1 MRSMKLELFGNQPVK
16 VRTAC
21 RDILTDAPVVLA
33 DGVPYSIQNEEQNVV
48 KYVQF
53 LSTDTAPEVNSIGH
67 SLGSNQVGN
76 GDWAYFKLDPYI
88 DLWFWFSGNP
98 SERNILTLGDA
109 SRE

>member
-1 MRSMKLELFGNQPVK
+1 MPPRSMKLELYGNTPVK

-21 RDILTDAPVVLA
+21 KDILTDVQVVLA
-33 DGVPYSIQNEEQNVV
+33 DGVPYSVQNEEQNIV

-53 LSTDTAPEVNSIGH
+53 LSTDTAPEVNSIAH

-76 GDWAYFKLDPYI
+76 GDWAYFKLTPFI

-98 SERNILTLGDA
+98 SERNILTVGDA
-109 SRE
+109 S